1 MKVEVKSANSV
12 KIGKVFE
19 AERIKAGLSKNEVAK
34 ASIINIKYIE
44 AIECGDYSIF
54 PSESFARAY
63 FIKYQDFLSLSCD
76 FPSIYNENLRKS
88 EIIEKSITKF
98 NSSLTPNVKKGAVT
112 LVIIIILFI
121 LSKPFFF
128 NQIDSKDVSISTVN
142 DIKNKDIKEIP
153 INTNLKVTDN
163 LIDSTELYEEAD
175 KTNNYIENRLTLTFS
190 DECWIEVYS
199 GDELVA
205 NQLFKSGDTYLLD
218 IKKPF
223 KVVVGNADHIEGTYN
238 GDSIDFIN
246 NANRLRVN
254 TITFNDE

>member
-1 MKVEVKSANSV
+1 MTLEAKSANSV

-19 AERIKAGLSKNEVAK
+19 AGRIKAGFSKNEVAE
-34 ASIINIKYIE
+34 ASVINIKYIE
-44 AIECGDYSIF
+44 AIESGDYSIF

-76 FPSIYNENLRKS
+76 FPSIYDENLRKS

-98 NSSLTPNVKKGAVT
+98 NSSSIPNIKKGGMI
-112 LVIIIILFI
+112 LVVFIILFI
-121 LSKPFFF
+121 VAKPFFF
-128 NQIDSKDVSISTVN
+128 NQIDSEDGSKSIRG
-142 DIKNKDIKEIP
+142 DIKNTDIKEIS

-163 LIDSTELYEEAD
+163 LIDSIELYEDAD

-205 NQLFKSGDTYLLD
+205 NQLFKLGDTYLLD

-238 GDSIDFIN
+238 RDSIDFIT

-254 TITFNDE
+254 TIIFNDE